1 MPPGRKWV
9 LGRRTTAERVRERRG
24 IVLRDSLVQPK
35 TLKQYYKYA
44 KRLLPIVRQA
54 KDEIELDELLA
65 DHLEEMWEA
74 VRPSYH
80 ASAGLC
86 GLQFFMPWCKGKL
99 LQTWKLF
106 RIWRR
111 LEVPCRAPPLPREI
125 AYAFAGKAIAR
136 GDLVFAG
143 LILAAFDGL
152 LRTGE
157 LLELCGADI
166 LIRNDIGLIRLAETK
181 TSAAK
186 GISEVV
192 TIKNEWT
199 LTVLDTLVDH
209 LREQHLL
216 QVPIWRGSKSAFR
229 QRFKHYCRSFKVHH
243 LAFRP
248 YSLRRG
254 GATALF
260 QDTLSYDAALDQ
272 GRWSSIRAAKLYIQD
287 GLSRL
292 PTLTLSE
299 EAQALVQRW
308 NPL

>member
-1 MPPGRKWV
+1 MPPGRRWV
-9 LGRRTTAERVRERRG
+9 LGRRTTAERARERRG
-24 IVLRDSLVQPK
+24 IALRDSLVQPK

-44 KRLLPIVRQA
+44 KKLLPIVRKA
-54 KDEIELDELLA
+54 SDELELDELLA
-65 DHLEEMWEA
+65 DHVETLWETG
-74 VRPSYH
+74 RPLYH

-86 GLQFFMPWCKGKL
+86 GLQFFLPWCKGKL
-99 LQTWKLF
+99 VQTWKLF

-111 LEVPCRAPPLPREI
+111 LEVPCRAPPMPRDI

-136 GDLVFAG
+136 GDLVFGA
-143 LILAAFDGL
+143 LILTAFDGL

-157 LLELCGADI
+157 LLDLCGADI
-166 LIRNDIGLIRLAETK
+166 LIRNGIGLVRLAETK

-186 GISEVV
+186 GISEVI
-192 TIKNEWT
+192 TLKHEWT
-199 LTVLDTLVDH
+199 LMVLDTLLDH
-209 LREQHLL
+209 LRQHHLL

-229 QRFKHYCRSFKVHH
+229 LRFKQYCRSFKVYH
-243 LAFRP
+243 LGFRP

-287 GLSRL
+287 GLARL
-292 PTLTLSE
+292 PALTLSPDT
-299 EAQALVQRW
+299 QALVDHW

>member
-1 MPPGRKWV
+1 MPHGRKWV
-9 LGRRTTAERVRERRG
+9 LGRPTAAERARERRG
-24 IVLRDSLVQPK
+24 ITLRDSLVQPK

-44 KRLLPIVRQA
+44 RKLLPIVRKA
-54 KDEIELDELLA
+54 SDELELDEMLA
-65 DHLEEMWEA
+65 DHLEEMWETG
-74 VRPSYH
+74 RPLYH

-99 LQTWKLF
+99 VQTWKLF

-125 AYAFAGKAIAR
+125 VYAFAGKAIAR
-136 GDLVFAG
+136 GDLVFGA
-143 LILAAFDGL
+143 LLLAAFDGL

-157 LLELCGADI
+157 LLELSGADI
-166 LIRNDIGLIRLAETK
+166 LIRKDIGLVRLAETK

-192 TIKNEWT
+192 PLKHPWT
-199 LTVLDTLVDH
+199 LMVLDTLVDH
-209 LREQHLL
+209 LREQHTLHL
-216 QVPIWRGSKSAFR
+216 PIWRGSKAAFR
-229 QRFKHYCRSFKVHH
+229 QRFKEYCRSFKVHRMG
-243 LAFRP
+243 FRP

-287 GLSRL
+287 GLARL
-292 PTLTLSE
+292 PTLTLSA
-299 EAQALVQRW
+299 EAHAMVSLW